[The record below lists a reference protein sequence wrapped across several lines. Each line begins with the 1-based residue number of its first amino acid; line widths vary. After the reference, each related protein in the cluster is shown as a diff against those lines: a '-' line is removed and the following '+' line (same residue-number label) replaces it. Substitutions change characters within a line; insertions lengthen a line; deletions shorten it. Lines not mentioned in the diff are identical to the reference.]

1 MIRPAHAISGLLE
14 KFGPSGNGEST
25 NFCRNWVAARCA
37 GGIANGVLRS
47 NVLHSGRIRYT
58 LATDGH
64 RLIFTPIPWRG
75 IINGNANSEYF
86 RTAGRHWGWA

>member
-1 MIRPAHAISGLLE
+1 
-14 KFGPSGNGEST
+14 
-25 NFCRNWVAARCA
+25 
-37 GGIANGVLRS
+37 VLRS

-75 IINGNANSEYF
+75 FIDGNTNS
-86 RTAGRHWGWA
+86 